1 MKSNVTLIALLLL
14 VSSAYAQAQP
24 PSTGTPPSSNLSPPA
39 MAKADANR
47 DAKVEQHIK
56 DLHAK
61 LKITQAEEPQWYA
74 VAATMRENA
83 SELDKVIDKREA
95 SIQTATAVDDLTAY
109 GDIAQA
115 HADAVKKLSSAF
127 SPLYASMPDEQ
138 KKLADEVFAH
148 RQHKSG
154 KT

>member
-1 MKSNVTLIALLLL
+1 MKSNATLIALLLL
-14 VSSAYAQAQP
+14 VSCAYAQAQAPSANAPP
-24 PSTGTPPSSNLSPPA
+24 PSKLSPPA

-61 LKITQAEEPQWYA
+61 LKITPAEEAQWYA
-74 VAATMRENA
+74 VATTMRENA
-83 SELDKVIDKREA
+83 TELDKVIDKREA

-115 HADAVKKLSSAF
+115 HADAVKRLSSAF

-138 KKLADEVFAH
+138 KRLADEVFAH